1 MLSYILFLSTEDGGE
16 ETLNLTILVVLQIRL
31 ICAKKVSV
39 LCDMLAAE
47 TERSKKL
54 GKSVVSAVQLA
65 ALILLRLSLCEYLYP
80 LHVVLKQP
88 FTHFSIV

>member
-1 MLSYILFLSTEDGGE
+1 MKFYSDPPTIAIIHTFPFDRRWGGGNFK
-16 ETLNLTILVVLQIRL
+16 LDNFGGAADK
-31 ICAKKVSV
+31 AKKVSV

-47 TERSKKL
+47 T
-54 GKSVVSAVQLA
+54 VVSAVQLA